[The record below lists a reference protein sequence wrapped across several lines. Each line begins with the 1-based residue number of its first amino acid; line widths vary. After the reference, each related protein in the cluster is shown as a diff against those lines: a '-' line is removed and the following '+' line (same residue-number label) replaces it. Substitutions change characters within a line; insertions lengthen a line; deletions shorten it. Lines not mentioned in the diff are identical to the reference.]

1 MRKNNKVFW
10 LTIASLLFFLQCANV
25 VTPSGGPKDITPP
38 VVLKVSPDN
47 NSKNFARKNI
57 QITFDEYVTLENP
70 NKNILISPPLKENP
84 EYKLNGKTLIINFKE
99 SLKPKTTYSI
109 NFNNAIKDIHEGNI
123 FKGYVFVFS
132 TGDVIDS
139 LSLSGK
145 LVSGFDLKPD
155 EDFFVMLYYD
165 DKDTIALDS
174 LPYLSKPDYVTKTN
188 KEGKFI
194 FKGLVDKP
202 YLIFALKDGNSNL
215 KYDLPNE
222 EIAFLDSLVHP
233 VYIPENKYTAQLI
246 DTVQLIDT
254 TQQFNDS
261 TLLIMYSFI
270 QEDSIQ
276 KLLKKELVEEG
287 LLRFI
292 FRYPAKDVKIE
303 VQEKLPDTFS
313 IYQINSNRYDTI
325 LWYFT
330 PNKDSLWVSI
340 NYDTLINDTVHF
352 NLKPRTAEK
361 MKRKIKTETAKRLNI
376 NNNTVQGEL
385 KPEQQLILSFKE
397 PITRI
402 NMRDTTWFINSKD
415 NIFNDLQF
423 EKMDS
428 FGLKYKLNKTFE
440 PERSYQIII
449 PDSIFYSFNG
459 LTNDTTKI
467 SFKISETSQFGN
479 IYITVEVPEDV
490 PQVIVELLDDRDKV
504 IHKQIITE
512 TQEIKFLYLKPAKY
526 KLKAIMDRDRNGI
539 WSPGNFSKK
548 ILPERVYY
556 YKDVLELRANWDID
570 LEEVWKFD

>member
-1 MRKNNKVFW
+1 MRKNNKIFW
-10 LTIASLLFFLQCANV
+10 LTIASVLFFSRCANV
-25 VTPSGGPKDITPP
+25 VTPSGGPKDTTPP
-38 VVLKVSPDN
+38 VVIKVIPDN
-47 NSKNFARKNI
+47 NSTNFIGKNI

-70 NKNILISPPLKENP
+70 NKNILISPPLQENP
-84 EYKLNGKTLIINFKE
+84 EYKLNNKTLIIKFKE
-99 SLKPKTTYSI
+99 HLKPKTTYSI
-109 NFNNAIKDIHEGNI
+109 NFSNAIKDLHEGNV
-123 FKGYVFVFS
+123 FKDYVFVFS
-132 TGDVIDS
+132 TGDAIDS

-145 LVSGFDLKPD
+145 LVNGFDLKPD
-155 EDFFVMLYYD
+155 EDFLVMLYYD

-174 LPYLSKPDYVTKTN
+174 LPYLSKPDYVTKTDN
-188 KEGKFI
+188 EGKFV
-194 FKGLVDKP
+194 FNGLIDKP

-233 VYIPENKYTAQLI
+233 VYITENKDTAQLI

-254 TQQFNDS
+254 TQQIKDS

-276 KLLKKELVEEG
+276 KLFKKELVEEG

-303 VQEKLPDTFS
+303 VQEELPDTFS
-313 IYQINSNRYDTI
+313 IYPINSNRYDTI
-325 LWYFT
+325 SWYFT

-361 MKRKIKTETAKRLNI
+361 MKRKKKTEPVKRLNI
-376 NNNTVQGEL
+376 NNNIVQGRL

-397 PITRI
+397 PVTRF

-415 NIFNDLQF
+415 TIFNDLQF
-423 EKMDS
+423 EKIDS
-428 FGLKYKLNKTFE
+428 FGLRYKLNKIFE
-440 PERSYQIII
+440 PEESYQIII
-449 PDSIFYSFNG
+449 PDSVFYSFNG

-467 SFKISETSQFGN
+467 SFKISEISQFGN

-504 IHKQIITE
+504 IDKQIITE
-512 TQEIKFLYLKPAKY
+512 TQEIEFLYLNPAKY
-526 KLKAIMDRDRNGI
+526 KLKAIMDMDKNGI
-539 WSPGNFSKK
+539 WSPGNFGKK
-548 ILPERVYY
+548 ILPESVYY

-570 LEEVWKFD
+570 LEEAWEF